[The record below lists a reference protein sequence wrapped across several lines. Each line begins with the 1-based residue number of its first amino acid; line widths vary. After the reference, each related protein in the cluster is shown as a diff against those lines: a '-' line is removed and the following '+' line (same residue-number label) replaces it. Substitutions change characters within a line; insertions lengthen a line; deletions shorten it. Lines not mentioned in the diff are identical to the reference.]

1 MKFCTK
7 TQDLLK
13 AYNKATNDL
22 LIELLERSG
31 YADVCFYKKME
42 ISIPYNWSPRDYQK
56 PLWHEYEN
64 GKLKGCETED
74 GTEFQAG
81 DGSDDGE
88 RVTGYWVG
96 GDIGGILVVNEEYF
110 IKPEILKQA
119 VELKTAN
126 IEDIFDYYD
135 YEYEETKEK
144 RTVLTF
150 KNWYKL
156 KR

>member
-31 YADVCFYKKME
+31 YSDTCFYKYK
-42 ISIPYNWSPRDYQK
+42 NRK
-56 PLWHEYEN
+56 P
-64 GKLKGCETED
+64 KGCKSDE
-74 GTEFQAG
+74 GTEFQSG

-88 RVTGYWVG
+88 TISGYWVG
-96 GDIGGILVVNEEYF
+96 GDIGDINNEELVIWF

-119 VELKTAN
+119 VELTN
-126 IEDIFDYYD
+126 SPQ
-135 YEYEETKEK
+135 
-144 RTVLTF
+144 
-150 KNWYKL
+150 
-156 KR
+156 

>member
-13 AYNKATNDL
+13 AYNKAINDL
-22 LIELLERSG
+22 LIELLERAG
-31 YADVCFYKKME
+31 YQDVCFYK
-42 ISIPYNWSPRDYQK
+42 
-56 PLWHEYEN
+56 YEN
-64 GKLKGCETED
+64 EKLKSCESNE

-88 RVTGYWVG
+88 IIAGYWIG
-96 GDIGGILVVNEEYF
+96 GDIGGILVINEEWF

-126 IEDIFDYYD
+126 IEDVFDYYD
-135 YEYEETKEK
+135 YEYEETEQQ
-144 RTVLTF
+144 RPVLTF
-150 KNWYKL
+150 TNWYKL
-156 KR
+156 NCK

>member
-7 TQDLLK
+7 TQNLLK

-31 YADVCFYKKME
+31 YPDILFFK
-42 ISIPYNWSPRDYQK
+42 S
-56 PLWHEYEN
+56 EN
-64 GKLKGCETED
+64 GKPKDCGSDE

-88 RVTGYWVG
+88 TIYGHWVG
-96 GDIGGILVVNEEYF
+96 GDIGGILVVNEEWF

-126 IEDIFDYYD
+126 IEDVFDYYN
-135 YEYEETKEK
+135 YEFEETEK
-144 RTVLTF
+144 GKPSLTF

-156 KR
+156 KKQ

>member
-13 AYNKATNDL
+13 AHNKATNDL

-31 YADVCFYKKME
+31 YQDTCFYK
-42 ISIPYNWSPRDYQK
+42 
-56 PLWHEYEN
+56 YEN
-64 GKLKGCETED
+64 GKPFPKGCESDE
-74 GTEFQAG
+74 GTEFQSG

-88 RVTGYWVG
+88 TISGYWVG
-96 GDIGGILVVNEEYF
+96 GDIGYILVINEEWF

-126 IEDIFDYYD
+126 IEDVFDYYD
-135 YEYEETKEK
+135 YEYEETENQ
-144 RTVLTF
+144 RPVLTF

-156 KR
+156 K